1 VGRMRRQLGSVLS
14 GLSPVCMGARLR
26 SRAWGYALS
35 GRCLAIYPDRPQVRR
50 ALADRGWVYYARA
63 RLDQQRAIGG
73 ASQLLGVSRRT
84 VPRGSAVR
92 REMDTPAPLPV
103 FSKSTIP
110 AVPREVKRRMKERGW
125 LWVGRLWR
133 QIVFAVD

>member
-1 VGRMRRQLGSVLS
+1 MAFLTRNLLLFFVMRALN
-14 GLSPVCMGARLR
+14 
-26 SRAWGYALS
+26 YAL
-35 GRCLAIYPDRPQVRR
+35 RT
-50 ALADRGWVYYARA
+50 ALRDLHDHRIPSLA

-92 REMDTPAPLPV
+92 REMDTPAPLTL

-125 LWVGRLWR
+125 QWVGRLWR